1 MGKHW
6 VIAIGIS
13 QYQWLTQLPYAAN
26 DTNVFSSWFRNSS
39 SVGRVYHLA
48 DTCSEVI
55 VDGGAALPGQPTYA
69 NIKQFLQLR
78 FSTPF
83 LEPDDVLWFLFSG
96 HGLQFVDRDYL
107 MCADSNPMQADQTAI
122 AVNDLV
128 SCLKRGGTEQ
138 IVLLLDA
145 CHTQAQ
151 PFGQGFGTDPEGA
164 IVIFGSHYGQVS
176 QGIDQVQQG
185 LFTYAFLETLRSV
198 NSTRSD
204 NLEELYSG
212 LCNQMTHLSG
222 NYALAP
228 QTPRLRIPAS
238 LTLNSISTPQPDD
251 RSIEI
256 LAPLLAK
263 QRMEELTLKS
273 MLW

>member
-6 VIAIGIS
+6 VIAIGIN
-13 QYQWLTQLPYAAN
+13 QYQWLPQLPYAAN
-26 DTNVFSSWFRNSS
+26 DTNAFSSWFRNSLS
-39 SVGRVYHLA
+39 IGRVYHLA
-48 DTCSEVI
+48 DICSEVI

-107 MCADSNPMQADQTAI
+107 MCADSEPMQAEQTAI
-122 AVNDLV
+122 AINDLV
-128 SCLKRGGTEQ
+128 SCLKRGGTEK

-145 CHTQAQ
+145 CHSQVQ
-151 PFGQGFGTDPEGA
+151 PFGQGFGTDPEDVIA
-164 IVIFGSHYGQVS
+164 IFGSHFGQMS
-176 QGIDQVQQG
+176 QQIDQIQQG
-185 LFTYAFLETLRSV
+185 VFTYALLESLRSL
-198 NSTRSD
+198 NSTRTD
-204 NLEELYSG
+204 HLEELYSA
-212 LCNQMTHLSG
+212 LCNQMTYLCEK
-222 NYALAP
+222 YALTP
-228 QTPRLRIPAS
+228 QTPRLRVPSSLVPA
-238 LTLNSISTPQPDD
+238 SISTPQFDD

-273 MLW
+273 MPW